1 MDSIDF
7 DPDTQINV
15 WMFGRKTWEK
25 RFRDVGR
32 ELIKMAVFVN
42 GFRTTDELPGVGL
55 SFSIDN
61 PRAVDWIKRRV
72 YDFAYRVNETTER
85 ELRAALV
92 DAINAGSSIGDIKKE
107 VQRIF
112 GYAEGYRNERIA
124 RTETIS
130 ATNYGAWE
138 AMKQSGIVGI
148 KKEWIATI
156 DERTR
161 ESHSDLDG
169 EITGLDDTFS
179 NGLQFPGDP
188 HGEAAEVIN
197 CRCTIVHIFPDEE
210 E

>member
-1 MDSIDF
+1 MFDADS
-7 DPDTQINV
+7 QIEV

-42 GFRTTDELPGVGL
+42 GLRMMEELPGVGV
-55 SFSIDN
+55 SFSVEN
-61 PRAVDWIKRRV
+61 PRAVKWIKDKV
-72 YDFAYRVNETTER
+72 FKFAYEVNQTTEK
-85 ELRAALV
+85 ELRAALRSAL
-92 DAINAGSSIGDIKKE
+92 DAGSSIQEIKKE

-112 GYAEGYRNERIA
+112 GYAEGFRNERIA

-130 ATNYGAWE
+130 ATNYGALE
-138 AMKQSGIVGI
+138 AIKQSGIVGV
-148 KKEWIATI
+148 KKEWIATL

-161 ESHSDLDG
+161 DTHAAMDG
-169 EITGLDDTFS
+169 EAVGLDEEFS

-188 HGEAAEVIN
+188 NTDDLAEIIN
-197 CRCTIVHIFPDEE
+197 CRCTIAHIFPDEVE